1 MLAYFTGVMK
11 LFSVL
16 LSVIGFGLCSCER
29 HEWHT
34 DPDKEPESS
43 DTINLFLHEE
53 HGAHGED
60 HPKEG
65 GKDHAKDGEHAKPE
79 VEAPASE

>member
-1 MLAYFTGVMK
+1 MALLAYFTGVMK

-29 HEWHT
+29 HEWESET
-34 DPDKEPESS
+34 PKSS
-43 DTINLFLHEE
+43 DTINLFKHEE
-53 HGAHGED
+53 GHDTKGEHHGE
-60 HPKEG
+60 EG

>member
-1 MLAYFTGVMK
+1 MK

-34 DPDKEPESS
+34 DPEKEPESS
-43 DTINLFLHEE
+43 DTINLFIHPE
-53 HGAHGED
+53 HDDEKGEHAED
-60 HPKEG
+60 GEKHPEKE
-65 GKDHAKDGEHAKPE
+65 DEHAKPE
-79 VEAPASE
+79 VAEPAGE